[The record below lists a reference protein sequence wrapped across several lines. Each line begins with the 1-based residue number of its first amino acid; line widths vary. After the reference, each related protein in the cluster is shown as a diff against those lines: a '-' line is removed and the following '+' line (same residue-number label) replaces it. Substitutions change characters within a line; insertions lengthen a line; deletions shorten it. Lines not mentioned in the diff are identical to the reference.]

1 MRIKVGDLRRLVR
14 ESMDEFMSWKDLP
27 RIEQI
32 KSEYSDV
39 YKEKFGI
46 RPRWKLAELE
56 QMSLEDAE
64 AALQEL
70 LNTPDDE
77 F

>member
-1 MRIKVGDLRRLVR
+1 MRIKVGELRKLVR
-14 ESMDEFMSWKDLP
+14 ESLEGPTAWSDLP

-32 KSEYSDV
+32 KSEYSDI

-64 AALQEL
+64 AVLQEL
-70 LNTPDDE
+70 LDTPGDE